1 MRLQVIA
8 LEGERALGKYF
19 VTIEETVSQTVEIV
33 SDSAEQAK
41 ATATAIEEYC
51 SGKLVLEPGDLI
63 GKKIQ
68 VHNGSNE
75 MIGWEE
81 F

>member
-1 MRLQVIA
+1 MIV

-41 ATATAIEEYC
+41 RSI
-51 SGKLVLEPGDLI
+51 V
-63 GKKIQ
+63 Q
-68 VHNGSNE
+68 VN
-75 MIGWEE
+75 
-81 F
+81 

>member
-1 MRLQVIA
+1 MIV

-41 ATATAIEEYC
+41 AIEEYC
-51 SGKLVLEPGDLI
+51 SGKLVLEPGELI

>member
-1 MRLQVIA
+1 MRLQVIV

-41 ATATAIEEYC
+41 ATAIEEYC

>member
-1 MRLQVIA
+1 MIV
-8 LEGERALGKYF
+8 LEGEKALGKYF

-41 ATATAIEEYC
+41 ATAIEEYC

-63 GKKIQ
+63 YKKIQ

>member
-1 MRLQVIA
+1 MIV

-19 VTIEETVSQTVEIV
+19 VTIEETISQTVEIV

-41 ATATAIEEYC
+41 ATAIEEYS
-51 SGKLVLEPGDLI
+51 SGKLVLEPGEKKK
-63 GKKIQ
+63 KKIQ